1 MTRYHGRHRKPTTS
15 GRTVAKVAITG
26 MIVGAPLTVLAAPA
40 SAANNWDAVA
50 QCESGGN
57 WGINTG
63 NGFSGGLQF
72 TPQTWAGYG
81 GQGSAQN
88 ASREQQIQVAERVL
102 AGQGKGAWPV
112 CGQGLGSASPS
123 SAKTQSAPVQQQAPA
138 QQYTAPTQ
146 QAPAKQYSAPTQ
158 QAPAKQYSAPTQQA
172 PAKQYSAP
180 TQQAPAKQYSAPTQ
194 QAPAKQYSAPQST
207 PGGTYT
213 VQSGDTLSNIATA
226 NNVAG
231 GYQAIAAAN
240 PIAITDVNL
249 IFPGQILKLG

>member
-123 SAKTQSAPVQQQAPA
+123 SAKTQPAPVQQQAPA

-146 QAPAKQYSAPTQ
+146 QAPAQ
-158 QAPAKQYSAPTQQA
+158 
-172 PAKQYSAP
+172 
-180 TQQAPAKQYSAPTQ
+180 
-194 QAPAKQYSAPQST
+194 QYSAPQST

-213 VQSGDTLSNIATA
+213 VQSGDTLANIATA